1 MAAVP
6 LTPYW
11 RTGLCA
17 CVVSQLKSQMVPG
30 GGQSSKDLVPEPQP
44 LWFGGGGEI
53 NIVENPHSHSLND
66 YMPSRLII
74 KGSLAP
80 HNHERER
87 ERWRWVCIY
96 LPR

>member
-1 MAAVP
+1 MCLCCLSAEKPDGARWWAEFQGFGARAAT
-6 LTPYW
+6 L
-11 RTGLCA
+11 
-17 CVVSQLKSQMVPG
+17 VV
-30 GGQSSKDLVPEPQP
+30 
-44 LWFGGGGEI
+44 WGGGEI

-87 ERWRWVCIY
+87 EREMEMGLH
-96 LPR
+96 LPAQVRTQA